1 MNLQVT
7 EKKSDGVE
15 RLLQVEVPADM
26 VRQAEEKAV
35 RRYASSARL
44 PGFRPGK
51 APPAMIR
58 QRFGDAIRQEAV
70 ESLIQE
76 AYKQVVGDKDVKL
89 AAQPHVHDVN
99 FKEGEPLTFEL
110 HLEVH
115 PTVELPRTQG
125 FRVTRTERPVTDDA
139 VQEQID
145 SLREQRANWAPIEDK
160 PAEQDMVT
168 VMLATADDDGK
179 IPEGREYR
187 LVLGGGQAIP
197 GIEELIMT
205 LKPGETVER
214 PVKWPDDFPDEAQ
227 RSKTKLVR
235 VTLADAKR
243 KSLPDLDDSF
253 ARELGE
259 FDSVDALRKAVRE
272 DLTNNATR
280 EADAEVRQKLVDEII
295 GANPFP
301 VPPSWV
307 SQMVAAY
314 IEAYQVPEGEREPF
328 AQRFRAMA
336 ERQVRRDLVIETL
349 ADREKLA
356 ASESELDDR
365 VAELAS
371 RRGTDVG
378 QLYASLQKAG
388 RLKEIER
395 SITEEK
401 VFKWLL
407 DQNTVE

>member
-1 MNLQVT
+1 
-7 EKKSDGVE
+7 
-15 RLLQVEVPADM
+15 
-26 VRQAEEKAV
+26 
-35 RRYASSARL
+35 
-44 PGFRPGK
+44 
-51 APPAMIR
+51 
-58 QRFGDAIRQEAV
+58 
-70 ESLIQE
+70 
-76 AYKQVVGDKDVKL
+76 
-89 AAQPHVHDVN
+89 
-99 FKEGEPLTFEL
+99 
-110 HLEVH
+110 
-115 PTVELPRTQG
+115 
-125 FRVTRTERPVTDDA
+125 
-139 VQEQID
+139 
-145 SLREQRANWAPIEDK
+145 
-160 PAEQDMVT
+160 
-168 VMLATADDDGK
+168 
-179 IPEGREYR
+179 
-187 LVLGGGQAIP
+187 
-197 GIEELIMT
+197 MT
-205 LKPGETVER
+205 LKPGETAER
-214 PVKWPDDFPDEAQ
+214 PVKWPDDFPDEAR

-272 DLTNNATR
+272 DLAGNATR
-280 EADAEVRQKLVDEII
+280 EADAEVRQKLIDEII

-307 SQMVAAY
+307 NQMVAAY

-356 ASESELDDR
+356 SSESELDDR